1 MKDCVKHALKD
12 LNPRHQVL
20 ETYVLP
26 TELRAPLLMRLYMDS
41 VPFVNLKDKELTPEN
56 FVSSDI

>member
-1 MKDCVKHALKD
+1 MIIYHALKD

-26 TELRAPLLMRLYMDS
+26 TELRARLVY
-41 VPFVNLKDKELTPEN
+41 NYTRYYKEA
-56 FVSSDI
+56 F